1 MLLISILGVIVAIS
15 IIIHTNYIKIE
26 RHVVLNKGIKCKIAH
41 ISDIHG
47 KLQYLNGT
55 LSKILNKEKI
65 DFLIVTGDLAENV
78 KDRQKVLEEL
88 KRVKVTKK
96 IYLVLGNYEREEKIG
111 LKKRSLDITDEE
123 YHQLDTDKLKVLI
136 NQYDIYR
143 DVSDGSKISFYGFD
157 NSIYGNEKYSEEL
170 KGMSADIK
178 IVFAHSPNII
188 KHIEE
193 QRIHYNMLLVGH
205 THGNQ
210 MNIPILNKL
219 NRGYAKFH
227 VGYKVFDGK
236 IFNISRGLGTSKI
249 PIRINASPQITIFDI
264 E

>member
-1 MLLISILGVIVAIS
+1 MLLISILGVILAIS

-55 LSKILNKEKI
+55 LSEILNKQKI

-88 KRVKVTKK
+88 KRIKVAEK
-96 IYLVLGNYEREEKIG
+96 IYLVLGNYEREQRVGI
-111 LKKRSLDITDEE
+111 KKRALDITSEE
-123 YHQLDTDKLKVLI
+123 YHQLGTDKLKVLI
-136 NQYDIYR
+136 NEYDIYT
-143 DVSDGSKISFYGFD
+143 DVSSGKKILFYGFD
-157 NSIYGNEKYSEEL
+157 NSIYGNERYSEEV

-188 KHIEE
+188 KYIERQE
-193 QRIHYNMLLVGH
+193 VSYDMLLVGH

-219 NRGYAKFH
+219 NRSYAKFH
-227 VGYKVFDGK
+227 VGYKVFDDK

-249 PIRINASPQITIFDI
+249 PIRINARPQITIFDI